1 MGRNHLYTSQG
12 VISWRFDGQ
21 FAVLGDAGGTGGARL
36 NRQRASSILFGAIEG
51 IRSNPE
57 TWQKP
62 RGARCPHPFEASI
75 LGWNCSCRTTFG
87 GANVRLS
94 LLQGTSR
101 MYRIRRH
108 APTVLGKATRY
119 AAPKSAPSNCPPNLS
134 PDLLRDYLGFGS
146 LLHLIEPCGRL
157 NRCRRWQHFL
167 DFHSVVSVGAQP
179 PADPVVASST

>member
-1 MGRNHLYTSQG
+1 MLLRLLNTGGTVILSSNGVSTVMLSMMVARKVSEVDVRNAEVMDTKERRQETWKGKVMGRNYLYTSQG

-57 TWQKP
+57 TWYKP

-87 GANVRLS
+87 GGKVKLVPKDFSDVSNP
-94 LLQGTSR
+94 TSR
-101 MYRIRRH
+101 TNSFR
-108 APTVLGKATRY
+108 
-119 AAPKSAPSNCPPNLS
+119 KS
-134 PDLLRDYLGFGS
+134 
-146 LLHLIEPCGRL
+146 H
-157 NRCRRWQHFL
+157 
-167 DFHSVVSVGAQP
+167 
-179 PADPVVASST
+179 